1 MSHQSDL
8 ISEDILAYLG
18 QHERKELLRFLT
30 CGNVDDGKST
40 LIGRLLHDS
49 KMIYEDHLEAI
60 TRDSKKV
67 GTTGDDV
74 DLALLVD
81 GLQAER
87 EQGITIDVAYRYF
100 STAKRKF
107 IIADTPG
114 HEQYTR
120 NMATGA
126 STCDLAI
133 ILIDARY
140 GVQTQT
146 RRHSFIASLLGI
158 RHIVVAINK
167 MDLKGFDQGVFEQIK
182 ADYLAFAEKI
192 GLKTSS
198 LHFVPMSA
206 LKGDNV
212 VNKSERSPWYA
223 GQSLMEILETVEIAA
238 DRNLDDMRFP
248 VQYVN
253 RPNLNFR
260 GFAGTLASGVVRKGD
275 EVVALP
281 SGKGSKV
288 KSIVT
293 FEGELEQAGPGQA
306 VTLTLEDEIDV
317 SRGDMLVHADNR
329 PLVTD
334 GFDAMLVWMAE
345 EPMLPGKKYDIKRAT
360 SYVPGSIPSIVHK
373 VDVNTLERTPGS
385 ELKLNE
391 IARVKVSLDA
401 PIALDGYEQNRTTG
415 AFIVIDRLT
424 NGTVGAGMIISAPS
438 AAHGSSAHHGSNA
451 HVTREERA
459 GRFGQQPATVLFSG
473 LSGAGK
479 STLLRTLYGNY
490 LPAGG
495 SIRLRHAGDWLEL
508 VGAEPREVLAV
519 RRQTLGY
526 VSQFLR
532 VIPRVATLDVVM
544 EPALARG
551 WSRDSAE
558 LRARSLLARLNIPE
572 RLWQLAPGTFSGG
585 EQQRVNIARGFM
597 VEWPILLLDE
607 PTASLDEANRQVVL
621 ELIGE
626 AKGAGAAL
634 IGIFHDRAA
643 REAVASRYLDMSQ
656 ELSRQEQAHV
666 V

>member
-1 MSHQSDL
+1 MSHQSEL
-8 ISEDILAYLG
+8 ISEDILAYLA

-60 TRDSKKV
+60 SRDSKKV
-67 GTTGDDV
+67 GTTGEDI

-146 RRHSFIASLLGI
+146 KRHSFIASLLGI
-158 RHIVVAINK
+158 KHIVVAVNK

-182 ADYLAFAEKI
+182 ADYLKFAEGI
-192 GLKTSS
+192 SLKPTS
-198 LHFVPMSA
+198 LYFVPMSA

-212 VNKSERSPWYA
+212 VNKSKQSSWYT
-223 GQSLMEILETVEIAA
+223 GQSLMEILETVEVAG
-238 DRNLDDMRFP
+238 DRNFNDMRFP

-260 GFAGTLASGVVRKGD
+260 GFAGTLASGIVRKGD
-275 EVVALP
+275 DVITLP

-293 FEGELEQAGPGQA
+293 YEGELEQAGPGQA
-306 VTLTLEDEIDV
+306 ITITLEDEIDV

-329 PLVTD
+329 PQIAD
-334 GFDAMLVWMAE
+334 SFEAMLVWMSE
-345 EPMLPGKKYDIKRAT
+345 EPMLPGKKYDFKRAT
-360 SYVPGSIPSIVHK
+360 SYVPGSVGLIEHR
-373 VDVNTLERTPGS
+373 VDVNTLEKGAAS
-385 ELKLNE
+385 SLQLNE
-391 IARVKVSLDA
+391 IGKVRIALDA

-415 AFIVIDRLT
+415 SFIVIDRLT
-424 NGTVGAGMIISAPS
+424 NGTVGAGMIVAAPQ
-438 AAHGSSAHHGSNA
+438 AQGGTQHGKTA
-451 HVTREERA
+451 HVSTEERA
-459 GRFGQQPATVLFSG
+459 NRFGQQPATVLFSG

-479 STLLRTLYGNY
+479 STLAYAVERKLFDAGRAVYVLDGQNLRHDLNKGLPQDRAGRTENWRRAAHVARQFNEAGIITLAAFVAPDAEGREQTKTLIGSERLITVYVQASPQVCAERDPQGLY
-490 LPAGG
+490 AAGG
-495 SIRLRHAGDWLEL
+495 DNIPGESFPYDVPLNADL
-508 VGAEPREVLAV
+508 VIDTQAVSVEEGAKQVLA
-519 RRQTLGY
+519 L
-526 VSQFLR
+526 LR
-532 VIPRVATLDVVM
+532 
-544 EPALARG
+544 ERG
-551 WSRDSAE
+551 A
-558 LRARSLLARLNIPE
+558 I
-572 RLWQLAPGTFSGG
+572 
-585 EQQRVNIARGFM
+585 
-597 VEWPILLLDE
+597 
-607 PTASLDEANRQVVL
+607 
-621 ELIGE
+621 
-626 AKGAGAAL
+626 
-634 IGIFHDRAA
+634 
-643 REAVASRYLDMSQ
+643 
-656 ELSRQEQAHV
+656 
-666 V
+666 

>member
-1 MSHQSDL
+1 MSHQSEL
-8 ISEDILAYLG
+8 ISEDILAYLA

-67 GTTGDDV
+67 GTTGEDV

-133 ILIDARY
+133 ILVDARY

-146 RRHSFIASLLGI
+146 KRHSFITSLLGI
-158 RHIVVAINK
+158 KHIVVAINK
-167 MDLKGFDQGVFEQIK
+167 MDLMNFGQDVFEKIK
-182 ADYLAFAEKI
+182 ADYLAFADRIE
-192 GLKTSS
+192 LKPSS

-212 VNKSERSPWYA
+212 VNRSDRAPWYE
-223 GQSLMEILETVEIAA
+223 GQSLMEILESVEIAG
-238 DRNLDDMRFP
+238 DRNFDDLRFP

-260 GFAGTLASGVVRKGD
+260 GFAGTLASGIVRKGD
-275 EVVALP
+275 EIAVLP
-281 SGKGSKV
+281 SGKTSRV

-293 FEGELEQAGPGQA
+293 YDGELEQATPGEA

-317 SRGDMLVHADNR
+317 SRGDMLVHADSR
-329 PLVTD
+329 PRIAD
-334 GFDAMLVWMAE
+334 GFEAMLVWMGE

-360 SYVPGSIPSIVHK
+360 SYVPGSIASIAHK
-373 VDVNTLERTPGS
+373 IDVNTLEQGAAS
-385 ELKLNE
+385 NLQLNE
-391 IARVKVSLDA
+391 IGKVKISLDA
-401 PIALDGYEQNRTTG
+401 PIALDGYAQNRTTG

-424 NGTVGAGMIISAPS
+424 NGTVGAGMIIAEPV
-438 AAHGSSAHHGSNA
+438 AHGSGGHHGALA
-451 HVTREERA
+451 HVSTEERA
-459 GRFGQQPATVLFSG
+459 TRFGQQPATVLFTG

-479 STLLRTLYGNY
+479 STLAYAVERKLFDMGRAVYVLDGQN
-490 LPAGG
+490 
-495 SIRLRHAGDWLEL
+495 LRHDLNKGLPQDRTGRTENWRRAAHVARQFNEAGLITLAAFVAPD
-508 VGAEPREVLAV
+508 AEGRE
-519 RRQTLGY
+519 Q
-526 VSQFLR
+526 
-532 VIPRVATLDVVM
+532 
-544 EPALARG
+544 
-551 WSRDSAE
+551 
-558 LRARSLLARLNIPE
+558 
-572 RLWQLAPGTFSGG
+572 
-585 EQQRVNIARGFM
+585 
-597 VEWPILLLDE
+597 
-607 PTASLDEANRQVVL
+607 
-621 ELIGE
+621 
-626 AKGAGAAL
+626 AKAL
-634 IGIFHDRAA
+634 IGTDRMLTVYVQASPQACQQRDPQGLYAA
-643 REAVASRYLDMSQ
+643 ADDNIPGESFPYDVPGNADLVIDTES
-656 ELSRQEQAHV
+656 LSVEDSAKQVIDLLRKRGV
-666 V
+666 I

>member
-1 MSHQSDL
+1 MSHQSEL
-8 ISEDILAYLG
+8 ISEDILAYLA

-67 GTTGDDV
+67 GTTGDEV

-158 RHIVVAINK
+158 KHIVVAVNK
-167 MDLKGFDQGVFEQIK
+167 MDLMDFDQGVFEAIK
-182 ADYLAFAEKI
+182 ADYLQFAERI
-192 GLKTSS
+192 NLKPSS

-212 VNKSERSPWYA
+212 VNPCERAPWYQ
-223 GQSLMEILETVEIAA
+223 GPTLMEILETVEIAA
-238 DRNLDDMRFP
+238 DRNLTDMRFP

-260 GFAGTLASGVVRKGD
+260 GFAGTLASGIVHKGD
-275 EVVALP
+275 EVAVLP
-281 SGKGSKV
+281 SGKTSKV

-293 FEGELEQAGPGQA
+293 FDGELEQAIPGQA
-306 VTLTLEDEIDV
+306 ITLTLEDEIDV
-317 SRGDMLVHADNR
+317 SRGDMLVHVDNR
-329 PLVTD
+329 PQVTD
-334 GFDAMLVWMAE
+334 SFDAMLVWMAE

-360 SYVPGSIPSIVHK
+360 SYVPGNIVAIEHR
-373 VDVNTLERTPGS
+373 VDVNSLEQLAAS

-391 IARVKVSLDA
+391 IGKVRVSLDA
-401 PIALDGYEQNRTTG
+401 PIALDGYAYNRTTG

-424 NGTVGAGMIISAPS
+424 NGTVGAGMIIADPLAGQNSL
-438 AAHGSSAHHGSNA
+438 GHHGREA
-451 HVTREERA
+451 HVAAEERA
-459 GRFGQQPATVLFSG
+459 ARFGQQPATVLFSG

-479 STLLRTLYGNY
+479 STLAYAVERKLFDSGRAVYVLDGQN
-490 LPAGG
+490 
-495 SIRLRHAGDWLEL
+495 LRHDLNKGLPLDRAGR
-508 VGAEPREVLAV
+508 AENWRRAAHVAKQFNEAGLLTLAAFVAPDAEGRE
-519 RRQTLGY
+519 Q
-526 VSQFLR
+526 
-532 VIPRVATLDVVM
+532 
-544 EPALARG
+544 AR
-551 WSRDSAE
+551 
-558 LRARSLLARLNIPE
+558 
-572 RLWQLAPGTFSGG
+572 
-585 EQQRVNIARGFM
+585 
-597 VEWPILLLDE
+597 
-607 PTASLDEANRQVVL
+607 
-621 ELIGE
+621 
-626 AKGAGAAL
+626 AL
-634 IGIFHDRAA
+634 IGAERLITVYVQASPQACRERDPQGLYAA
-643 REAVASRYLDMSQ
+643 GEDNIPGESFPYDVPLDADLVINTQSTPVEEGVRQVLALLRSRG
-656 ELSRQEQAHV
+656 V
-666 V
+666 I

>member
-49 KMIYEDHLEAI
+49 KMIYEDHLDAI
-60 TRDSKKV
+60 TKDSKKS
-67 GTTGDDV
+67 GTTGEEV

-100 STAKRKF
+100 STTKRKF

-126 STCDLAI
+126 SNCDLAI

-146 RRHSFIASLLGI
+146 KRHSFIASLLGI
-158 RHIVVAINK
+158 KHIVIAVNK

-182 ADYLAFAEKI
+182 ADYLAFVEGIAFKP
-192 GLKTSS
+192 SS
-198 LHFVPMSA
+198 MHFVPMSA

-212 VNKSERSPWYA
+212 VNKSEQSPWYT
-223 GQSLMEILETVEIAA
+223 GQSLMEILETVEVAG
-238 DRNLDDMRFP
+238 DRNFDDLRFP

-260 GFAGTLASGVVRKGD
+260 GFAGTLASGIVRKGD

-293 FEGELEQAGPGQA
+293 FDGELEQAGPGQA
-306 VTLTLEDEIDV
+306 ITITLEDEIDV
-317 SRGDMLVHADNR
+317 SRGDMLVHGDNR
-329 PLVTD
+329 PQVVD
-334 GFDAMLVWMAE
+334 SFDAMLVWMAE

-360 SYVPGSIPSIVHK
+360 SYVPGSIASIAHR
-373 VDVNTLERTPGS
+373 VDVNTLEEGAAS
-385 ELKLNE
+385 SLQLNE
-391 IARVKVSLDA
+391 IGQVRIALDA
-401 PIALDGYEQNRTTG
+401 PIALDGYAHNRTTG
-415 AFIVIDRLT
+415 SFIVIDRLT
-424 NGTVGAGMIISAPS
+424 NGTVGAGMIIAEPV
-438 AAHGSSAHHGSNA
+438 GGNGGHHGQLA
-451 HVTREERA
+451 HVSTEERA
-459 GRFGQQPATVLFSG
+459 TRFGQQPATVLFSG

-479 STLLRTLYGNY
+479 STLAYAVERKLFDSGRAVYVLDGQN
-490 LPAGG
+490 
-495 SIRLRHAGDWLEL
+495 LRHDLNKGLPQDRAGRTENWRRAAHVARQFNEAGLLTLAAFVAPD
-508 VGAEPREVLAV
+508 AEGRE
-519 RRQTLGY
+519 Q
-526 VSQFLR
+526 
-532 VIPRVATLDVVM
+532 
-544 EPALARG
+544 
-551 WSRDSAE
+551 
-558 LRARSLLARLNIPE
+558 
-572 RLWQLAPGTFSGG
+572 
-585 EQQRVNIARGFM
+585 
-597 VEWPILLLDE
+597 
-607 PTASLDEANRQVVL
+607 
-621 ELIGE
+621 
-626 AKGAGAAL
+626 AKAL
-634 IGIFHDRAA
+634 IGAERLITVYVQASPQVCAERDPQGLYAA
-643 REAVASRYLDMSQ
+643 GGDNIPGESFPYDVPLNADLVIDTQALSVEESVKQVLALLRERGAI
-656 ELSRQEQAHV
+656 
-666 V
+666 

>member
-1 MSHQSDL
+1 MSHQSEL
-8 ISEDILAYLG
+8 ISEDILAYLA

-67 GTTGDDV
+67 GTTGDDI

-146 RRHSFIASLLGI
+146 KRHSFIASLLGI

-167 MDLKGFDQGVFEQIK
+167 MDINGFDQSVFEQIK
-182 ADYLAFAEKI
+182 ADYLAFAEHI
-192 GLKTSS
+192 QLKPTT
-198 LHFVPMSA
+198 LEFVPMSA

-212 VNKSERSPWYA
+212 VNRSERSPWYT
-223 GQSLMEILETVEIAA
+223 GKPLMEILETVEIAG
-238 DRNLDDMRFP
+238 DRNFDDMRFP

-260 GFAGTLASGVVRKGD
+260 GFAGTLASGIVHKGD
-275 EVVALP
+275 DVIVLP
-281 SGKGSKV
+281 SGKGSRV

-293 FEGELEQAGPGQA
+293 YEGELEQAGPGQA
-306 VTLTLEDEIDV
+306 ITLTLEDEIDV
-317 SRGDMLVHADNR
+317 SRGDMLVHGDNR
-329 PLVTD
+329 PQVVD
-334 GFDAMLVWMAE
+334 SFDAMLVWMAE

-360 SYVPGSIPSIVHK
+360 SYVPGSIASLAHK
-373 VDVNTLERTPGS
+373 IDINELQEVPASTLQ
-385 ELKLNE
+385 LNE
-391 IARVKVSLDA
+391 IGKVRIALDA
-401 PIALDGYEQNRTTG
+401 SIALDGYAQNRTTG

-424 NGTVGAGMIISAPS
+424 NGTVGAGMIVAQPL
-438 AAHGSSAHHGSNA
+438 GSSAGGHHGAQA
-451 HVTREERA
+451 HVSTEERA
-459 GRFGQQPATVLFSG
+459 TRFGQQPATVLFSG

-479 STLLRTLYGNY
+479 STLAYAVERKLFDSGRAVYVLDGQN
-490 LPAGG
+490 
-495 SIRLRHAGDWLEL
+495 LRHDLNKGLLQDRAGRTENWRRAAQVARQFNEAGLLTLAAFVVPDAEGREQAKTLIGAQRLITVHVKASLE
-508 VGAEPREVLAV
+508 AC
-519 RRQTLGY
+519 
-526 VSQFLR
+526 
-532 VIPRVATLDVVM
+532 
-544 EPALARG
+544 
-551 WSRDSAE
+551 
-558 LRARSLLARLNIPE
+558 RARDPQGLYAAGLGNV
-572 RLWQLAPGTFSGG
+572 PGESF
-585 EQQRVNIARGFM
+585 AY
-597 VEWPILLLDE
+597 DE
-607 PTASLDEANRQVVL
+607 PQDADLVIDTEQVSLEEGVKQVL
-621 ELIGE
+621 ELLRQR
-626 AKGAGAAL
+626 GA
-634 IGIFHDRAA
+634 I
-643 REAVASRYLDMSQ
+643 
-656 ELSRQEQAHV
+656 
-666 V
+666 